1 MVSSAAAFEIAAAMV
16 DPPESQRKQL
26 EVLLLLAH
34 CIPDLLRYPC
44 RDLAAAAVLV
54 SLRLCG
60 DDGSELPPSMR
71 TADACAC
78 AALLWAAHQRM
89 VGRLAPAQAA

>member
-1 MVSSAAAFEIAAAMV
+1 MV

-54 SLRLCG
+54 SQRLCG

-71 TADACAC
+71 TADACVC
-78 AALLWAAHQRM
+78 AARLSATQRM
-89 VGRLAPAQAA
+89 VGLLEQAQGA